1 MDKTEQKF
9 LKFID
14 ERELINSGEKILVG
28 FSGGPDSVFLLL
40 LLSKFRTRLKIQ
52 ISAVH
57 INHSLRGK
65 DAAEDE
71 QFCRKYCSD
80 INVEFTSVK
89 KNVRSF
95 ALKQGISLEEAG
107 RILRY
112 KEYNRIL
119 KQNRLDKIA
128 TAHNSNDNTETVLL
142 NLIKGTGLDGIS
154 GIPVLRENIIRPVLC
169 FSKEEIL
176 AYLNKNNILYRTD
189 KSNEE
194 SGFERNFLR
203 NRVIPLLKEKIN
215 PSIDN
220 AVLISSENFRN
231 IRDYVLTKEAES
243 FKKTRRDKSGN
254 LLIRSGDIEK
264 AESSLRGLL
273 LKTLIERELRIQMFS
288 ADIKKILSLADA
300 QTGRK
305 IQLSGGIVV
314 FKERDHLKII
324 NGPAKPDNYMT
335 TIHIGEERD
344 TPAGKITIKKCD
356 SNSIMYSNNKNKE
369 YISADNV
376 SSDFT
381 IRRWKEGDSFHPLGM
396 KGSKKVSDFL
406 NEQKVESFGKK
417 NHLILLNRNKI
428 VWIIGLRIDDRFK
441 ITSST
446 HKMLELC
453 LN

>member
-1 MDKTEQKF
+1 MDRTEQKF
-9 LKFID
+9 LRFVD
-14 ERELINSGEKILVG
+14 ERELINAGEKILVG
-28 FSGGPDSVFLLL
+28 FSGGPDSVFLLHL
-40 LLSKFRTRLKIQ
+40 LNKFRIRLKIHL
-52 ISAVH
+52 SAVH

-65 DAAEDE
+65 DAVEDE
-71 QFCRKYCSD
+71 QFCRNYCSD
-80 INVEFTSVK
+80 TNVEFTSVK

-119 KQNRLDKIA
+119 KQNKLDKIA

-154 GIPVLRENIIRPVLC
+154 GIPVIRENIIRPVLC

-176 AYLNKNNILYRTD
+176 AYLNKNNLLYRTD

-215 PSIDN
+215 PSIDS

-231 IRDYVLTKEAES
+231 IRDYVLTKETES
-243 FKKTRRDKSGN
+243 FRKTKKDPKGN
-254 LLIRSGDIEK
+254 LLIRLEDIEK

-273 LKTLIERELRIQMFS
+273 LKTMVERELKIQMFS

-305 IQLSGGIVV
+305 IELSGGIVV
-314 FKERDHLKII
+314 FKERDHLKVI
-324 NGPAKPDNYMT
+324 NGSIRQDNYMT
-335 TIHIGEERD
+335 TIRIGEERD
-344 TPAGKITIKKCD
+344 TPDGKIAIKKCD
-356 SNSIMYSNNKNKE
+356 RDSIIYSNNKNKE
-369 YISADNV
+369 YISADTV
-376 SSDFT
+376 SPEFT

-446 HKMLELC
+446 HKILELC